1 MGETDEVDDAIEQ
14 LNQITDEIK
23 VKYIDELEN
32 TDNEKEE
39 KAIEY
44 TVEEIQNIDSFDD
57 VKNIDD
63 SYVETVDEALNYIEE
78 LGYNIDPEIVQICKD
93 IETYKNSN
101 ENANIS
107 DILKNV
113 ESECQNEESILS
125 KVGLIEFTYASSKYK
140 ITYDLWNAT
149 TTAEKVLIAEYPV
162 QALIVKA
169 SANKAYEMTDDK
181 FGYNGMGDKSDGFR
195 HGVWNALMVRDL
207 KNRYLAELF
216 ATAHESTDTVKLS
229 EKQAD
234 GFKLS
239 AHKAMDLHN
248 NEIGRSIV
256 SVYDSII
263 NLSEKDIENKISNKM
278 TGLASGGIYWL
289 HK

>member
-78 LGYNIDPEIVQICKD
+78 IGYNIDPEIVRICKD

-149 TTAEKVLIAEYPV
+149 TTAEKVLIAEY
-162 QALIVKA
+162 
-169 SANKAYEMTDDK
+169 Y
-181 FGYNGMGDKSDGFR
+181 
-195 HGVWNALMVRDL
+195 
-207 KNRYLAELF
+207 
-216 ATAHESTDTVKLS
+216 
-229 EKQAD
+229 
-234 GFKLS
+234 
-239 AHKAMDLHN
+239 
-248 NEIGRSIV
+248 
-256 SVYDSII
+256 
-263 NLSEKDIENKISNKM
+263 
-278 TGLASGGIYWL
+278 
-289 HK
+289 